1 MNKII
6 IVPKKVILIK
16 RNPIKHF
23 FKCDDEFTFKN
34 FRFWIHV
41 EKYNP
46 KGQRLHIQIWM
57 PFIHIERDNI
67 KWEIGN
73 KYRLHI
79 YHQGE

>member
-1 MNKII
+1 M
-6 IVPKKVILIK
+6 
-16 RNPIKHF
+16 
-23 FKCDDEFTFKN
+23 FKN

-41 EKYNP
+41 AKYNS

-57 PFIHIERDNI
+57 PFIHIVRDNS

-73 KYRLHI
+73 KYRLHV